1 MPWLLANT
9 AGDIAYSA
17 VMTAATLLD
26 LGDEPFVLL
35 TTFRRNGER
44 VATPVWIT
52 RDGDHLAVIT
62 PAGTGKVKRI
72 AHTPAVELTPC
83 DRRGRPKPWAQ
94 TLPGRAEV
102 RPSPADAEAARA
114 LVKVK
119 YGMQFRIF
127 TGIEKLARR
136 MKEPDRVALWIH
148 PTADVP
154 DSVARP

>member
-83 DRRGRPKPWAQ
+83 DRRGRPKPWAE
-94 TLPGRAEV
+94 TLSGRAEV
-102 RPSPADAEAARA
+102 RHSPADAEAARA
-114 LVKVK
+114 LVKTK

-127 TGIEKLARR
+127 TGIERIARR
-136 MKEPDRVALWIH
+136 LEEPTRVALWIH

-154 DSVARP
+154 GSLTHP